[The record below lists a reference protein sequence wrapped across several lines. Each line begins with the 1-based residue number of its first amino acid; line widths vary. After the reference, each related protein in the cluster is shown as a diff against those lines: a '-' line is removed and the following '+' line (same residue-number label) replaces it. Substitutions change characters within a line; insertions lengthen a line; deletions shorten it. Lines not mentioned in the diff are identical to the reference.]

1 MKRTK
6 AKIIKFGI
14 LAAVL
19 IILVVCF
26 GPKPLIRNVEDSSII
41 SVMYRADEWE
51 NLGYCYPSQA
61 VPSIDEGK
69 LLQILNQSKA
79 VVEVF
84 PPAIDGIPTGS
95 TTIQIFAQDGDQS
108 KIIILGDPTWNKV
121 LMQDYPSYLIIDS
134 ASVLDRVL
142 DFLQNDENID
152 LSKLQPMG
160 ER

>member
-1 MKRTK
+1 MKRNGIK
-6 AKIIKFGI
+6 KFGI

-26 GPKPLIRNVEDSSII
+26 GPKPLVRNVEDSSIS
-41 SVMYRADEWE
+41 SVLYRADEWE
-51 NLGYCYPSQA
+51 NFAYCYPSQA
-61 VPSIDEGK
+61 VSSIDEEK
-69 LLQILNQSKA
+69 LLQILNRSKA

-84 PPAIDGIPTGS
+84 PPAIGGIPTDAV
-95 TTIQIFAQDGDQS
+95 TIQIGLRDGDQS
-108 KIIILGDPTWNKV
+108 KQILLGDPTWNKV

-134 ASVLDRVL
+134 ASVLDEVL

-160 ER
+160 DRS